1 MKTLFDNQDPNP
13 LPRRDLMAIFAYV
26 GRQRGVTKCVDGSFE
41 GSDSYLNRLAAA
53 ARMQ

>member
-1 MKTLFDNQDPNP
+1 MKTLFDDQDPDP

-26 GRQRGVTKCVDGSFE
+26 GRHRPSAKCVDGSFE
-41 GSDSYLNRLAAA
+41 GSDSYLNKLAAA

>member
-1 MKTLFDNQDPNP
+1 MKVTGNAPDAPA

-26 GRQRGVTKCVDGSFE
+26 GRSRDPARCVDGSFE
-41 GSDSYLNRLAAA
+41 RSEAYLDRLAAA

>member
-1 MKTLFDNQDPNP
+1 MRTLSDDRDAGP

-26 GRQRGVTKCVDGSFE
+26 GRRRGVTKCVDGSFE
-41 GSDSYLNRLAAA
+41 GPDSYLDRLAAA

>member
-1 MKTLFDNQDPNP
+1 MKTPFDDPEPIP

-26 GRQRGVTKCVDGSFE
+26 GRQRGSARCVDGSFE
-41 GSDSYLNRLAAA
+41 GSDTYLDRLAAA